1 LDESGLKGFN
11 DSTFNGIFAPAGTP
25 QAIINKLHTEL
36 SKILTSQDI
45 QKRFIALGIEIAP
58 SPTPAA
64 FGQYIQSQI
73 TTYQDLVR
81 KANIKAD

>member
-1 LDESGLKGFN
+1 M
-11 DSTFNGIFAPAGTP
+11 
-25 QAIINKLHTEL
+25 
-36 SKILTSQDI
+36 
-45 QKRFIALGIEIAP
+45 AP

-73 TTYQDLVR
+73 NAYQDLVR